1 MQRYLSLYLC
11 SYEIWSI
18 KFRYQY
24 NHLRSFMSRT
34 IFFNNADKGARLG
47 NRTALKSF
55 LEKQLFKEGITIEAL
70 QFVFCSD
77 EYLLGI
83 NKQFLNH
90 DYYTDIISFDLS
102 EQRGQLIGDI
112 YISIDRVKEN
122 AKIQDNLYMHEL
134 LRVIFHGALHFCGYK
149 DKKPADVKLMRAMED
164 KWLKAYLK
172 SIS

>member
-1 MQRYLSLYLC
+1 M
-11 SYEIWSI
+11 
-18 KFRYQY
+18 
-24 NHLRSFMSRT
+24 T
-34 IFFNNADKGARLG
+34 IFFNTADKGTTLAH
-47 NRTALKSF
+47 RTELKF
-55 LEKQLFKEGITIEAL
+55 FIDKQLRKEGITIEAL
-70 QFVFCSD
+70 QYVFCSD

-102 EQRGQLIGDI
+102 EKKGTLIGDI

-122 AKIQDNLYMHEL
+122 AKSHGSVYMHEL

-149 DKKPADVKLMRAMED
+149 DKKPADVKLMRSMED

-172 SIS
+172 LIS